1 MISANAYQL
10 RVLEPPCTLVTYCLL
25 NENGNNNQITKAK
38 NNMLSEGGDGPKGH
52 P

>member
-25 NENGNNNQITKAK
+25 KENDTNNQILRLGMGKRKTGK
-38 NNMLSEGGDGPKGH
+38 
-52 P
+52 